1 VYLRFA
7 SLAGLVLAALA
18 WLPRTATSQQ
28 ASRPLTLEQVLRS
41 VADRHPLVQA
51 AEARARAA
59 RGARLTARLPLN
71 PTLTYWVENAP
82 FPGSPAPV
90 GVARETS
97 LYASLPLE
105 PLWQRWSRAGQ
116 AGGEVEAARA
126 DVSVAQRNAVIE
138 AARAFH
144 RVALAEVGVRAAA
157 EIEEGLDSLVRFN
170 RARVREGVAAEGDLI
185 RIEVERD
192 RAATERTLQQAELA
206 RARAQLFPFL
216 DDSTRAS
223 LMLASLTVVVDDSA
237 LLSETL
243 PSEVDLTTHAL
254 ERRPDVA
261 AARARA
267 RAAGAGVG
275 YERSLML
282 RQLGATFG
290 AKTTGGTTT
299 LVAGITVPIPLFDQ
313 NRGEIGRAAGERT
326 AAEQELA
333 WAERRASADVAGAYE
348 AARVLRDQVTRL
360 EGGFLARA
368 EESRRIALAAYQ
380 EGAAP
385 LLQVLDATRTLG
397 DARLSYYGAIFAARE
412 GQLEVLVA
420 AGLDPLNSLK
430 GGSR

>member
-1 VYLRFA
+1 MHVRFA
-7 SLAGLVLAALA
+7 SLAGLVLGALA

-28 ASRPLTLEQVLRS
+28 ASPALTLEQVLRS

-51 AEARARAA
+51 ARARVSAA
-59 RGARLTARLPLN
+59 RGSRLTARLPLN

-82 FPGSPAPV
+82 FPGRAAPL
-90 GVARETS
+90 GVPQETS
-97 LYASLPLE
+97 ISATLPLE
-105 PLWQRWSRAGQ
+105 PLWQRWSRGGRAS
-116 AGGEVEAARA
+116 GEVEAANA
-126 DVSVAQRNAVIE
+126 EVSLTRRDIVLE
-138 AARAFH
+138 AARAYH
-144 RVALAEVGVRAAA
+144 RVALAEVAVRVAA

-170 RARVREGVAAEGDLI
+170 RTRVREGVTAEGDLI

-192 RAATERTLQQAELA
+192 RAATERTLQEAELA

-216 DDSTRAS
+216 DDATRAS
-223 LMLASLTVVVDDSA
+223 LTLASLTVVVDDRA
-237 LLSETL
+237 LLSEAL
-243 PSEVDLTTHAL
+243 PSEVELTTHAL

-290 AKTTGGTTT
+290 AKNTGGTTT
-299 LVAGITVPIPLFDQ
+299 LVAGITVAIPLFDQ

-333 WAERRASADVAGAYE
+333 WAERRAAADVAGSYE

-360 EGGFLARA
+360 EAGFLARA

-385 LLQVLDATRTLG
+385 LFQVLDATRTLG
-397 DARLSYYGAIFAARE
+397 EARLSYYGAIFAARE
-412 GQLEVLVA
+412 GLLELLVA
-420 AGLDPLNSLK
+420 AGLDPLDSLTR
-430 GGSR
+430 GSR

>member
-1 VYLRFA
+1 M
-7 SLAGLVLAALA
+7 AG
-18 WLPRTATSQQ
+18 
-28 ASRPLTLEQVLRS
+28 
-41 VADRHPLVQA
+41 RHPLVQA
-51 AEARARAA
+51 AEARVGAA
-59 RGARLTARLPLN
+59 RGSRLTARLPLN

-82 FPGSPAPV
+82 FPGRAAPL
-90 GVARETS
+90 GVPQETS
-97 LYASLPLE
+97 IYATLPLE
-105 PLWQRWSRAGQ
+105 PLWQRWSRGGRAS
-116 AGGEVEAARA
+116 GEVEAADAEVSLARR
-126 DVSVAQRNAVIE
+126 DVVLE
-138 AARAFH
+138 AARAYH
-144 RVALAEVGVRAAA
+144 RVALAEVAVRVAA

-170 RARVREGVAAEGDLI
+170 RARVGEGVAAEGDLI

-192 RAATERTLQQAELA
+192 RAATERAFQQAELA

-216 DDSTRAS
+216 DDATRAS
-223 LMLASLTVVVDDSA
+223 LTVASLTVVVDDSGA
-237 LLSETL
+237 LVREAL
-243 PSEVDLTTHAL
+243 PSEAELTTHAL
-254 ERRPDVA
+254 ERRSDVA

-290 AKTTGGTTT
+290 AKKTGGTAT
-299 LVAGITVPIPLFDQ
+299 LVAGITVPLPLFDQ

-333 WAERRASADVAGAYE
+333 WAERRAAADVAGSYE

-385 LLQVLDATRTLG
+385 LFQVLDATRTLAQ
-397 DARLSYYGAIFAARE
+397 ARLNYYGAVFAARE
-412 GQLEVLVA
+412 GLLELLVA
-420 AGLDPLNSLK
+420 AGLDPLEPLA
-430 GGSR
+430 GGSP